1 MTLKEKDM
9 ALLNKSMKM
18 AAILGGFLFL
28 VAVFTAGQAQSA
40 EKAERL
46 RTYDDCHKAA
56 KVADKDRKKG
66 KKLSK
71 RIYKAVFDGKH
82 FEIDEYDRMESHT
95 PIRPEI
101 WFLGA
106 FPPCVARPNR
116 FLSAFNVAEGEVLA
130 LPMDEMAYTK
140 LLKLKK
146 SGKLKL
152 HLEFRPVD
160 VKMHPMPPYDAKA
173 CPGKQP
179 EFSHDD
185 IAPQVFIQAVKG
197 WVQSASG
204 KKYSLIRVDD
214 EGKTQLTP

>member
-1 MTLKEKDM
+1 MTLS
-9 ALLNKSMKM
+9 NKSIRT
-18 AAILGGFLFL
+18 AAAFAGFLFFVL
-28 VAVFTAGQAQSA
+28 IFAAGQAHSG

-66 KKLSK
+66 KKPSK
-71 RIYKAVFDGKH
+71 RLYKAVFDGKH

-130 LPMDEMAYTK
+130 LPMDEITYTK

-173 CPGKQP
+173 CPGNQP
-179 EFSHDD
+179 EFTHDD
-185 IAPQVFIQAVKG
+185 IAPQVFIRAVKG

-204 KKYSLIRVDD
+204 KKYSLIRIDD